1 MHRYLNIGVYA
12 ALFVALFDQLT
23 KWWVQTY
30 VVVPPQAVVEVTYY
44 FNLILKWNKGVTFGL
59 LAHNAK
65 WAPYAFTA
73 VALIIVAFLL
83 NWLMRA
89 ASVTVALG
97 LGLVMG
103 GAVGNIVD
111 RLRYGAVVDFLDF
124 HWQNHHWYTF
134 NVADA
139 AIVCGVGLLLL
150 ENLARGKKKR

>member
-1 MHRYLNIGVYA
+1 MHRYLNLGVYA
-12 ALFVALFDQLT
+12 ALFVALIDQLS

-30 VVVPPQAVVEVTYY
+30 VVVPPQAVIEVTYY

-59 LAHNAK
+59 LAHNAA
-65 WAPYAFTA
+65 WLPYAFTA
-73 VALIIVAFLL
+73 IALIIVAFLL

-89 ASVTVALG
+89 SSVTVALG

-150 ENLARGKKKR
+150 DSLARGKKKR

>member
-1 MHRYLNIGVYA
+1 MHRYLNLGVYA
-12 ALFVALFDQLT
+12 ALFVALIDQLS

-30 VVVPPQAVVEVTYY
+30 VVVPPQAVIEVTYY

-59 LAHNAK
+59 LAHNAA
-65 WAPYAFTA
+65 WLPYAFTA

-89 ASVTVALG
+89 SSVTVALG

-150 ENLARGKKKR
+150 DSLAHGKKKR